1 MWSNTFKS
9 HILIVIHEDN
19 VEYIVEYI
27 AQIKER
33 YIKDDWIK
41 HISSNSSTL
50 MSFRRA
56 MKLMLRSSYN
66 LANLFIKA
74 LLTVTPKKI
83 IYSIKMQ

>member
-19 VEYIVEYI
+19 VEYI

>member
-27 AQIKER
+27 AQIKEI

-66 LANLFIKA
+66 LAKLFIKA

>member
-1 MWSNTFKS
+1 MWSNTFKC
-9 HILIVIHEDN
+9 HIPIVIHEDN
-19 VEYIVEYI
+19 VEYI

-66 LANLFIKA
+66 LAKLFIKA

>member
-19 VEYIVEYI
+19 VEYI

-66 LANLFIKA
+66 LAKLFIKA